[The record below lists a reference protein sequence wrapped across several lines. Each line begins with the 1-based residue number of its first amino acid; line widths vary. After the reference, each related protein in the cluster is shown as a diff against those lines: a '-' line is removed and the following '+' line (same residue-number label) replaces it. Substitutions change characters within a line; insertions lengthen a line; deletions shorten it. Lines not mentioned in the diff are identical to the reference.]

1 MWLIF
6 AIAATVL
13 FSAYDILSRVLA
25 SRTVNPVVYSGIYCL
40 FVSVFSIFLCF
51 FEPLDIENGT
61 FSLEFIFLCI
71 IGLAVWAAFTRVE
84 YVARKLNEVSRL
96 MVIFRIAPVITF
108 FFAVIFLGESLTW
121 QKGMALFL
129 TLIANV
135 VVVFS
140 GLKRKSTT
148 GINRKGVLIGI
159 IASIFLGLGWSF
171 DKVLSSHL
179 PLPLYTFSV
188 FFFSGIVT
196 LLVPPV
202 GKKVIIREFNEMS
215 IIGTAVLALIN
226 VVGFFLYLRAF
237 ALGDVSSVIIV
248 TSSATVIAILLGI
261 VLLKER
267 DDIPYKILGGVM
279 VLIATV
285 ILS

>member
-1 MWLIF
+1 
-6 AIAATVL
+6 
-13 FSAYDILSRVLA
+13 
-25 SRTVNPVVYSGIYCL
+25 
-40 FVSVFSIFLCF
+40 
-51 FEPLDIENGT
+51 
-61 FSLEFIFLCI
+61 
-71 IGLAVWAAFTRVE
+71 
-84 YVARKLNEVSRL
+84 
-96 MVIFRIAPVITF
+96 
-108 FFAVIFLGESLTW
+108 LTW

>member
-1 MWLIF
+1 M
-6 AIAATVL
+6 
-13 FSAYDILSRVLA
+13 
-25 SRTVNPVVYSGIYCL
+25 
-40 FVSVFSIFLCF
+40 
-51 FEPLDIENGT
+51 
-61 FSLEFIFLCI
+61 
-71 IGLAVWAAFTRVE
+71 
-84 YVARKLNEVSRL
+84 
-96 MVIFRIAPVITF
+96 
-108 FFAVIFLGESLTW
+108 
-121 QKGMALFL
+121 
-129 TLIANV
+129 
-135 VVVFS
+135 
-140 GLKRKSTT
+140 
-148 GINRKGVLIGI
+148 
-159 IASIFLGLGWSF
+159 
-171 DKVLSSHL
+171 
-179 PLPLYTFSV
+179 
-188 FFFSGIVT
+188 T